1 MTKSRTYLN
10 KQYAHLRNLTDCLSR
25 GQLDALNKELIEVNK
40 KYPTMRFTLK
50 RKQKQVCLIVS
61 YKEYPSFNI
70 NVVIPFDNIND
81 ARTLKY
87 QLLRYVDDD
96 HIVNYILMLDML
108 MKRQETFVEY
118 YRIKHQI
125 DQYESALKFIAES
138 CDTDIIA
145 NFEDDF
151 VEDYQQQ
158 DGQEEFE

>member
-1 MTKSRTYLN
+1 
-10 KQYAHLRNLTDCLSR
+10 
-25 GQLDALNKELIEVNK
+25 
-40 KYPTMRFTLK
+40 
-50 RKQKQVCLIVS
+50 
-61 YKEYPSFNI
+61 
-70 NVVIPFDNIND
+70 
-81 ARTLKY
+81 
-87 QLLRYVDDD
+87 
-96 HIVNYILMLDML
+96 

-158 DGQEEFE
+158 DGQYLEEFE